1 MVLPVII
8 CLLKP
13 TSPICQDKPQLET
26 TIDPEIADDFT
37 QQELLQLGGTG
48 LVVSLLLALLI
59 WALSK
64 ASTLRRRIQASARE
78 ETAQEL
84 REIRR
89 SIRED
94 GARKLI

>member
-8 CLLKP
+8 CILKP
-13 TSPICQDKPQLET
+13 SSPICQEKPPLDTSTDQ
-26 TIDPEIADDFT
+26 EIEEDFT
-37 QQELLQLGGTG
+37 QQELLQFGGTG
-48 LVVSLLLALLI
+48 LVVALLIALLI

-64 ASTLRRRIQASARE
+64 ASTLRRRIRAAASE

-89 SIRED
+89 SIRDD

>member
-13 TSPICQDKPQLET
+13 SSPICQDKPQMEA
-26 TIDPEIADDFT
+26 TIDPDLADDFT
-37 QQELLQLGGTG
+37 QQELLQFGGTG
-48 LVVSLLLALLI
+48 LVVALLLALLI

-64 ASTLRRRIQASARE
+64 ASALRRRIQAAASE